1 AVGAA
6 VRRSGRG
13 AGQAEPARAS
23 EAGNALGPLLLTRP
37 AGRVDRLD
45 PALGA
50 SLAVLRDASQAC
62 EAQLRG
68 SAASGDDADPGE
80 AGAAQAALVALD
92 EMAATADRMVAAFE
106 PRIEEREE
114 VVWLERPDDLTDTSR
129 P

>member
-80 AGAAQAALVALD
+80 AGAAQAALVALGGVGAPPGR
-92 EMAATADRMVAAFE
+92 MGAALW
-106 PRIEEREE
+106 PGIEQAEAG
-114 VVWLERPDDLTDTSR
+114 VWAGRAGDF
-129 P
+129 